1 MDILYYIGDG
11 SNHNNRELLYSLR
24 SLEAHCK
31 DVDDVWIV
39 GNKPAF
45 LGGVKYLWVPDDG
58 LWWQN
63 AFRKTMAAIN
73 AGISKEFLLMNDDF
87 YMLKDFTAAKYP
99 HYCKG
104 ELPDMPNNKYQEVLA
119 NTKRILQREG
129 YPTKHFG
136 VHCPMR
142 IDSEKYKQIERFY
155 QGRYSDQPVSARC
168 LYGNLFCRGIDIDDN
183 KSKEFKN
190 GKTGCYSSTDWV
202 DGDTFQK
209 LEDLFPNRSKWE
221 ENEI

>member
-1 MDILYYIGDG
+1 MDILYYIGSG
-11 SNHNNRELLYSLR
+11 SSHNNRELLYSLR

-31 DVDDVWIV
+31 DIGELWIV
-39 GNKPAF
+39 GNKPTF
-45 LGGVKYLWVPDDG
+45 IGGINYLWVPDDG

-63 AFRKTMAAIN
+63 AFRKTLAAIN

-99 HYCKG
+99 YFCKG
-104 ELPDMPNNKYQEVLA
+104 ELPDIPKSKYQEVLA

-142 IDSEKYKQIERFY
+142 IEGEKYKQLERFY
-155 QGRYSDQPVSARC
+155 IDQYHDELVSARC
-168 LYGNLFCRGIDIDDN
+168 LYGNIFCHGVSVTDN
-183 KSKEFKN
+183 KGKKLQNS
-190 GKTGCYSSTDWV
+190 KTGCYSSTNWV
-202 DGDTFQK
+202 DADTFQE
-209 LEDLFPNRSKWE
+209 LEKLFPNKSKWE
-221 ENEI
+221 ENDI